1 MLYSVK
7 PWQQLDDRLLQKTR
21 VFDLHAKRMRSP
33 DASYEGDFY
42 YLRTADWVN
51 VIALTEQEELV
62 LIEQFRHGI
71 SQPTL
76 ECPGGMLDPGEEDHL
91 AAAKREL
98 EEETG
103 YSAPQIVPIGMVHP
117 NPALLNNRCF
127 FYAAEHAQLSKAQH
141 LDDSEDIAVRLVPLH
156 EVPKLIATGKI
167 THAMVINA
175 FYFFSEYRRSR

>member
-1 MLYSVK
+1 MDYSVK
-7 PWQQLDDRLLQKTR
+7 PWAQLDDRLLQKTR
-21 VFDLHAKRMRSP
+21 VFDLHAKRMRAP
-33 DASYEGDFY
+33 NGSYEGDFY

-51 VIALTEQEELV
+51 VIALTENEELI

-71 SQPTL
+71 SLPTL

-103 YSAPQIVPIGMVHP
+103 YVARSIVPIGMVHP

-127 FYAAEHAQLSKAQH
+127 FYAAEHATLTKPQH
-141 LDDSEDIAVRLVPLH
+141 LDDSEDITVRLVPLN
-156 EVPKLIATGKI
+156 EMPKLIAAGQI

-175 FYFFSEYRRSR
+175 FYFFSEYRRQR